1 MEGNAARLRPTPTI
15 ILRPAGVVTMR
26 ARDDRHEPPQD
37 PVGIVIARGRSDDAP
52 PRFSAFVWGPV
63 PEAELDAATA
73 ATTAKT
79 KAA

>member
-1 MEGNAARLRPTPTI
+1 MVN
-15 ILRPAGVVTMR
+15 
-26 ARDDRHEPPQD
+26 RDDRKKEPQD

-63 PEAELDAATA
+63 PDGDLAELELETS
-73 ATTAKT
+73 TT